1 MNSTRERE
9 RFIAVSPL
17 SCSRKV
23 RNTGRCMLL
32 LAKESYGL
40 SQMWELVPWFLHHW
54 PTALVILSF
63 LEINGIYTSPMW
75 QQLNCNELIHR
86 PTLMRTATPTSW
98 LPTCFYAV
106 IFSATSRQ
114 LAMRHFKLQSLAP
127 SNTLSKPS
135 VVRSIEKRTSLLS
148 SSCITIRF
156 VHPSIVLNTC
166 WSRSINSSRTSTMQ
180 RSSLELSRNY
190 FFDSVLSQS
199 VSATI
204 FADEG
209 PCIGFFALSS
219 SALTCG
225 WAFYFALECS
235 PISFVSSITSGMVE
249 SFANNKKIAFFPPSG
264 ICPTNLPGVA
274 MQYPQ
279 QGFIATLLF
288 DSSMSA
294 LPIVVLQKSRSAGLF
309 TH

>member
-1 MNSTRERE
+1 MAFIHPPCDNSTAMNS
-9 RFIAVSPL
+9 F
-17 SCSRKV
+17 
-23 RNTGRCMLL
+23 TGQLWW
-32 LAKESYGL
+32 GL
-40 SQMWELVPWFLHHW
+40 QHPPVDCQHAFMQ
-54 PTALVILSF
+54 SF
-63 LEINGIYTSPMW
+63 F
-75 QQLNCNELIHR
+75 QQ
-86 PTLMRTATPTSW
+86 
-98 LPTCFYAV
+98 
-106 IFSATSRQ
+106 RQ
-114 LAMRHFKLQSLAP
+114 GNFKLQSLAP

-148 SSCITIRF
+148 SSCITTRF
-156 VHPSIVLNTC
+156 VHPSIVLVTC
-166 WSRSINSSRTSTMQ
+166 WSRSINSSRTSTLQ

-249 SFANNKKIAFFPPSG
+249 SFANNKKIAFFHH
-264 ICPTNLPGVA
+264 LV
-274 MQYPQ
+274 
-279 QGFIATLLF
+279 F
-288 DSSMSA
+288 A
-294 LPIVVLQKSRSAGLF
+294 LPTFLELLCSIPSKGS
-309 TH
+309 